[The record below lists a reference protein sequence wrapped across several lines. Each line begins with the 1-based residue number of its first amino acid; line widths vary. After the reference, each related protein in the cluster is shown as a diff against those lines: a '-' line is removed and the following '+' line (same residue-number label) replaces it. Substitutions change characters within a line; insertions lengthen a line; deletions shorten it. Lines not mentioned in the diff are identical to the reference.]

1 VQDSS
6 SPHFVAAIPDRYPL
20 MMQGRSAVAFHSLV
34 IPANPHDAYQANSKM
49 P

>member
-20 MMQGRSAVAFHSLV
+20 MMQSRSAVAFHSRV
-34 IPANPHDAYQANSKM
+34 IPKDAHDAYHANSKM